1 MQSSKCD
8 RLDPGIRHQVFAIA
22 RNALAGILV
31 VATIQASAQIAFEAQ
46 TPMPTGPTPYA
57 IAVGDFN
64 ADGKLD
70 LAVAMLGNNRV
81 YIYSGNGLGAFSFAI
96 SYVVGNEPV
105 AIVAADLNHDGKL
118 DLAVA
123 NHGGSAVSILLGNGN
138 ATFSAAVAYAVGP
151 SPYRLAAGS
160 FDPDGFVDLVTANNG
175 NVCTPPFASC
185 GSLSLLRNNGDGTF
199 VAGAM
204 ASLSPGDVPTG
215 IASGVL
221 TTGGDTDLVFTGSGS
236 NEYSVYLGD
245 GGGGFAVHGPFATAS
260 ADAIVIADFNKDGKN
275 DLAISRVNDGDISLQ
290 YGNGDGSF
298 QAAAIYSAGAVG
310 AYPDSAVVTDLD
322 GDSFPDLALAN
333 YNDNSVAVMRTRT
346 VGNLGFDAALTVTG
360 GLDHPSSIAE
370 GDFNGDGRPDLVVTN
385 AGSGTLSI
393 LINTSVS
400 NDRIF
405 GNGFEM
411 VL

>member
-1 MQSSKCD
+1 M
-8 RLDPGIRHQVFAIA
+8 
-22 RNALAGILV
+22 RNALAGALV
-31 VATIQASAQIAFEAQ
+31 VAAAPAFAQIAFEAQ
-46 TPMPTGPTPYA
+46 MPMATGPTPYA
-57 IAVGDFN
+57 VAVGDFN

-81 YIYSGNGLGAFSFAI
+81 YIYSGNGLGAFSFTI
-96 SYVVGNEPV
+96 SYVVGAEPV

-123 NHGGSAVSILLGNGN
+123 NHNGNTVSVLLGNGN
-138 ATFSAAVAYAVGP
+138 ATFGTAVPYAVGP
-151 SPYRLAAGS
+151 LPYRLIAGT

-175 NVCTPPFASC
+175 NLCSPPFASC

-199 VAGAM
+199 FAGAM
-204 ASLSPGDVPTG
+204 ASLSPGDVPSG

-221 TTGGDTDLVFTGSGS
+221 TAGGDTDLVFASSGS

-275 DLAISRVNDGDISLQ
+275 DLAVSRVDDGDVSLQ
-290 YGNGDGSF
+290 YGNGDGTF
-298 QAAAIYSAGAVG
+298 QVAAIYSEGAAG
-310 AYPDSAVVTDLD
+310 AYPDSAVVADLD

-333 YNDNSVAVMRTRT
+333 YNDNSVAVLRART
-346 VGNLGFDAALTVTG
+346 VGNLGFDTALTVTG
-360 GLDHPSSIAE
+360 GLDHPSSIAQ

-385 AGSGTLSI
+385 AGSDTLSV
-393 LINTSVS
+393 LLNTSVS

-405 GNGFEM
+405 GSGFE
-411 VL
+411 VAP